1 VSRPPGRAGFAQWLA
16 GLTADGLA
24 ANGMAPPWRP
34 EAGTADDNIEESG
47 LDART
52 HALVRLAAAVAA
64 GEPGQ
69 GYDHDVATA
78 LEQGVTVDEMTG
90 VLVALLPRVGAG
102 RVCAAAPVLLS
113 AIDRVT
119 AGPPAA
125 RRCP

>member
-16 GLTADGLA
+16 GLTAGGVA
-24 ANGMAPPWRP
+24 ANGTATRRP

-78 LEQGVTVDEMTG
+78 LDQGVTVDEMTG
-90 VLVALLPRVGAG
+90 VLVALLPRVGAD

-125 RRCP
+125 RRCT